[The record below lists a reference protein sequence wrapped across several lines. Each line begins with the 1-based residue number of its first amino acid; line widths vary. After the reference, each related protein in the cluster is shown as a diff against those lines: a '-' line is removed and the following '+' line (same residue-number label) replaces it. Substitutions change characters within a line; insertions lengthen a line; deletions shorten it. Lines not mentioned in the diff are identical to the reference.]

1 MVPFE
6 TEKKL
11 KSEVPFEAEKK
22 LKSEV
27 PFETEKKLKSA
38 EGGLVLGR
46 YEVF

>member
-11 KSEVPFEAEKK
+11 KSEVPFE
-22 LKSEV
+22 S
-27 PFETEKKLKSA
+27 EKKLKSA

-46 YEVF
+46 YEVFWA

>member
-22 LKSEV
+22 LKS
-27 PFETEKKLKSA
+27 A